1 MEILIFPEAEV
12 PAELRMQVLALQSLA
27 WPGEPPAGPEPIHDP
42 ALAPLSLLLVENR
55 RVLSALDILN
65 KTLRHAGEDFQ
76 ASGISCMVTQPEDR
90 SRGLGRLLA
99 ASARETMQANGA
111 DLGIFTCDRP
121 LRRFYQSCGWS
132 ELPGAV
138 LIGGTPAAPFPSSQF
153 DKATMACFFSDKARR
168 LASRFEDCEIALHP
182 GDIDRLW

>member
-12 PAELRMQVLALQSLA
+12 PAELRRQVLALQQLA
-27 WPGEPPAGPEPIHDP
+27 WPGEEPTGLHAIHDP
-42 ALAPLSLLLVENR
+42 ALAPLSLLLVENG
-55 RVLSALDILN
+55 RVLSALDILS
-65 KTLRHAGEDFQ
+65 KPLSHSGATLQ

-121 LRRFYQSCGWS
+121 LRRFYQACGWN

-153 DKATMACFFSDKARR
+153 DKATMACFFSAEAKR
-168 LASRFEDCEIALHP
+168 LAASFEHCEIALYP
-182 GDIDRLW
+182 GAIDKLW

>member
-12 PAELRMQVLALQSLA
+12 PAELRGQVLALQQLA
-27 WPGEPPAGPEPIHDP
+27 WPGDAAPGLQAIHDP
-42 ALAPLSLLLVENR
+42 ALSPLSLLLVENG
-55 RVLSALDILN
+55 RVLSALDILS
-65 KTLRHAGEDFQ
+65 KSLRHADAEFR

-121 LRRFYQSCGWS
+121 LRRFYQACGWQ

-138 LIGGTPAAPFPSSQF
+138 LLGGTPEAPLASSRF
-153 DKATMACFFSDKARR
+153 DKAVMACFFSAEAKR
-168 LASRFEDCEIALHP
+168 LAARFERCEIALYP
-182 GDIDRLW
+182 GAIDTLW

>member
-12 PAELRMQVLALQSLA
+12 PAELRMQVLELQNLA
-27 WPGEPPAGPEPIHDP
+27 WPGEPPTRPDPIHDA
-42 ALAPLSLLLVENR
+42 ALRPLSLLLVENH
-55 RVLSALDILN
+55 RVLSALDILS
-65 KTLRHAGEDFQ
+65 KQLSHAGEDFQ

-121 LRRFYQSCGWS
+121 LRRFYQGCGWS

-138 LIGGTPAAPFPSSQF
+138 LIGGTPASPFPSSQF
-153 DKATMACFFSDKARR
+153 DKATMAGFFSDKAKQM
-168 LASRFEDCEIALHP
+168 AARFEHCEIALYP
-182 GDIDRLW
+182 GDIDKLW